1 MPTTCHTRLHDEAF
15 NSTCCRPVD
24 CFASRVFSSSF
35 LQRSRRIVS
44 RSPHSSSD
52 FKDPILT
59 MNSDKAGTLEY
70 QTTVDNGESGSD
82 SPSVRYDNAD
92 MSRLGR
98 TQELKVRQEQDLE
111 AIADDRYQR
120 NFHTI
125 STFGLTCIIMGTWMG
140 EIVSSSFSLINGGR
154 GVSTNA

>member
-1 MPTTCHTRLHDEAF
+1 
-15 NSTCCRPVD
+15 
-24 CFASRVFSSSF
+24 
-35 LQRSRRIVS
+35 
-44 RSPHSSSD
+44 
-52 FKDPILT
+52 